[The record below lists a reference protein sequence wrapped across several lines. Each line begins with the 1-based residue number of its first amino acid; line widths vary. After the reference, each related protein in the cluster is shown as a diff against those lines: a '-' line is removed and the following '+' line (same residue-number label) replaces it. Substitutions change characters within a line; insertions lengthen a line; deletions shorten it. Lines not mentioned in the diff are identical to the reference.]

1 MDKTFVVRN
10 VASVEKDDLKEREVK
25 NMTKYSK
32 EWWAQWIYCAGI
44 RALKTCAQTAVGVI
58 GASAIIS
65 DVNWV
70 VVASAS
76 ALAGIT
82 SLLTS
87 IAGLPEIKEPEE

>member
-1 MDKTFVVRN
+1 M
-10 VASVEKDDLKEREVK
+10 A
-25 NMTKYSK
+25 KYST
-32 EWWAQWIYCAGI
+32 EWWTQWIYCAGI
-44 RALKTCAQTAVGVI
+44 RAVRTIAQTAVGVI

-65 DVNWV
+65 DVNWI

-87 IAGLPEIKEPEE
+87 IAGLPEIKEPGEK

>member
-1 MDKTFVVRN
+1 
-10 VASVEKDDLKEREVK
+10 
-25 NMTKYSK
+25 MTNYST
-32 EWWAQWIYCAGI
+32 EWRMQWIYCAGI
-44 RALKTCAQTAVGVI
+44 RAIKTCAQTAVGVI

-87 IAGLPEIKEPEE
+87 IAGLPELTESGDK